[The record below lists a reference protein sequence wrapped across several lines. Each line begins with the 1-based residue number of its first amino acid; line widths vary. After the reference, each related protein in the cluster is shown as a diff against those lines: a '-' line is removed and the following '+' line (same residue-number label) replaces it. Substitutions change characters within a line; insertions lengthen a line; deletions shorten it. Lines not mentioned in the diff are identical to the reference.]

1 MANGDTDKPY
11 RPGSD
16 NTKDLR
22 KKMLLDNTLTLDE
35 SAVEEE
41 FQKANSKRSPAASQL
56 KLDPITSLPA
66 TTEDTLTARERRAR
80 ERFSDPKLSLQ
91 NTKQFQQL
99 GDIQGTDMGRA
110 FQKEAWE
117 LTEDVD
123 FTPYI
128 EGGIAAEEG
137 YIEKGDEGSF
147 YEGVDKKW
155 IMQQDVAHLAKM
167 RQLGLDKDYKAYE
180 QQLYDSRSWYGTLA
194 SNFTK
199 INGLIGTN
207 VVGGIL
213 GSLYGAG
220 RALFTW
226 DLDNFYKGN
235 QIFQATEWATDQIN
249 RKTLVYGKPGWD
261 IEGYDDEGN
270 PIRKSFVDRFLSDPG
285 KSFSEDLAPAVG
297 FVGGA
302 VASELLLSMLTVASD
317 GAAAPALAAN
327 TARLAAQGSRLMR
340 GYQKA
345 RNLFRL
351 KVNAVRGLGV
361 TDDITKMAGQ
371 IDRVKKFRQ
380 GLGTTRAMIT
390 STGYESA
397 LIAESTR
404 ERVLGQLVEEYK
416 KENNGEDPTPEML
429 AKFNQDADKA
439 GRSAL
444 LINTVLVGG
453 SNMLQFP
460 KLFRKGYTGSR
471 RAAKGLKR
479 VDGKWVSK
487 FAQRKWYTK
496 GAIWGYKGLKNG
508 VIEAFEEGSQGALEE
523 GLVDYFGNNYSKD
536 KAFWTVETMYALKNA
551 GVQFLK
557 TVEGQ
562 DSMTIGAIMGM
573 MGIPLPINTRSGKA
587 KFGLIPQ
594 WYGGAIGE

>member
-1 MANGDTDKPY
+1 MANGNGNKPY

-16 NTKDLR
+16 QAKDLR
-22 KKMLLDNTLTLDE
+22 IKMLEEEGLRLDE
-35 SAVEEE
+35 AIVEEQ
-41 FQKANSKRSPAASQL
+41 FQHGNKNAKNLWGHKYDSPKNLGDIGAKHRL
-56 KLDPITSLPA
+56 NPITSLPEPEEDNRTSRQKKA
-66 TTEDTLTARERRAR
+66 QDRFIAPGMEFLKDKKLLKASTISGMTSMSMPMKALELSEDTDL
-80 ERFSDPKLSLQ
+80 
-91 NTKQFQQL
+91 
-99 GDIQGTDMGRA
+99 
-110 FQKEAWE
+110 
-117 LTEDVD
+117 
-123 FTPYI
+123 TPYI
-128 EGGIAAEEG
+128 EGGIALEEG
-137 YIEKGDEGSF
+137 YIERGDPGSVSKGINRDLIIPEHIPF
-147 YEGVDKKW
+147 M
-155 IMQQDVAHLAKM
+155 IKM
-167 RQLGLDKDYKAYE
+167 RETGLDKDLKKYQ
-180 QQLYDSRSWYGTLA
+180 QQLYDSRSWWGSA
-194 SNFTK
+194 TK
-199 INGLIGTN
+199 GFGRLSGLITTN

-213 GSLYGAG
+213 GTLYGAG

-226 DLDNFYKGN
+226 DLDNFFKGN
-235 QIFQATEWATDQIN
+235 QIFEATEWATGQIN

-340 GYQKA
+340 GYSKA

-351 KVNAVRGLGV
+351 KINGVRGLGA
-361 TDDITKMAGQ
+361 TDELTKMAGQ

-404 ERVLGQLVEEYK
+404 ERVLEQLTEEYK
-416 KENNGEDPTPEML
+416 KENNGEEPTTEML

-444 LINTVLVGG
+444 LINTLLVGS

-471 RAAKGLKR
+471 NAARGLKR

-487 FAQRKWYTK
+487 VLISR
-496 GAIWGYKGLKNG
+496 
-508 VIEAFEEGSQGALEE
+508 AL
-523 GLVDYFGNNYSKD
+523 LP
-536 KAFWTVETMYALKNA
+536 ALSA
-551 GVQFLK
+551 
-557 TVEGQ
+557 
-562 DSMTIGAIMGM
+562 S
-573 MGIPLPINTRSGKA
+573 
-587 KFGLIPQ
+587 
-594 WYGGAIGE
+594 